1 MTPNYGSNLHIV
13 WDEDPKM
20 LGVRMA
26 RYKFVS
32 RMFKG
37 MGRVMEIGAG
47 DGVLSKIV
55 RKEVGELILTDKD
68 PQGEFTRA
76 DLTEKPAPFGDIEGA
91 YALDVLE
98 HIPSHRE
105 NDFLRNVTASL
116 VPHGTLIVGVPS
128 LESAQYGSRLSKES
142 HINCKTEQGLR
153 EVMRWHFKTVLMF
166 GMNDEVVHT
175 GFGPMCHYRLA
186 VGIGPR

>member
-1 MTPNYGSNLHIV
+1 MIYGSNLHIV

-32 RMFKG
+32 RMLKG
-37 MGRVMEIGAG
+37 MGRVMEVGAG

-68 PQGEFTRA
+68 PQGEFARV
-76 DLTEKPAPFGDIEGA
+76 DLTEKPAPLVEVEGA

-105 NDFLRNVTASL
+105 NDFLRNIRASL
-116 VPHGTLIVGVPS
+116 VPHGTLIIGVPS
-128 LESAQYGSRLSKES
+128 LESVEYGSRLSKES
-142 HINCKTEQGLR
+142 HINCKTEHGLR

-186 VGIGPR
+186 IGIGPR